1 MTMTDLPTLPPAAAG
16 LPRRPA
22 PEADPLL
29 TERRRR
35 IVADIRAN
43 GRRLNW
49 SEHRVVRGIRIAFN
63 LSTLKAYRLW
73 RWWTREEAVAYIRA
87 VAAEAGVERVFT
99 TGDLAEWESGYRRV
113 PPMLLDAVCKVYRT
127 RPDLVGYQDHTD

>member
-1 MTMTDLPTLPPAAAG
+1 MTMTDLPTLPPAVAG

-29 TERRRR
+29 TARRRT
-35 IVADIRAN
+35 IVGEIRAN
-43 GRRLNW
+43 GRQQHW
-49 SEHRVVRGIRIAFN
+49 TEARVVQGIQIAFN
-63 LSTLKAYRLW
+63 LTPLAAYRLW
-73 RWWTREEAVAYIRA
+73 RWWSREEAVAYIRA
-87 VAAEAGVERVFT
+87 VAAEEGVERVFT
-99 TGDLAEWESGYRRV
+99 TVDLTEWESGYRRV